1 MRHGLQHRALM
12 ALIALLFSGSLL
24 AEERLDVE
32 GTSIIGSNELPQVLI
47 IVPWKKPGMDRL
59 NVPPKMSLVKETLEP
74 IDRNVFHRDINYYQ
88 VMNTTK
94 TD

>member
-1 MRHGLQHRALM
+1 MHHGIQQRDLM
-12 ALIALLFSGSLL
+12 ALIALLFSASLV

-47 IVPWKKPGMDRL
+47 IVPWKKPGMERL
-59 NVPPKMSLVKETLEP
+59 NVPPKMSLVNKTLEP
-74 IDRNVFHRDINYYQ
+74 IDRNVFHRDINYHQ
-88 VMNTTK
+88 ALNATK